1 MSALVSR
8 RVRTQWRGLR
18 PIPGEFVLFIS
29 KTGRRIQQSD
39 TKFYLEKAMPT
50 GRRFLPP
57 PKAWEASN
65 ITFWNRKGAGFLS
78 LKLPADVWI
87 PSVPLMGRHFERK
100 RHCSFPAW
108 GAGSNRAE
116 ICGTVLC
123 VMSSPASRV
132 KRSPACRQAAV
143 FHARLSPQIGRRG
156 NQQDSNL

>member
-50 GRRFLPP
+50 GRRSLPP

-78 LKLPADVWI
+78 LKLPADVWT
-87 PSVPLMGRHFERK
+87 PSVPLMGRNIER
-100 RHCSFPAW
+100 RRLVLLH
-108 GAGSNRAE
+108 AGRRF
-116 ICGTVLC
+116 VL
-123 VMSSPASRV
+123 
-132 KRSPACRQAAV
+132 
-143 FHARLSPQIGRRG
+143 HARLSPQIGPCLAAHNTARKAAR
-156 NQQDSNL
+156 

>member
-8 RVRTQWRGLR
+8 RVRIQWRGLR

-50 GRRFLPP
+50 GRRSLPP

-87 PSVPLMGRHFERK
+87 PSVQLMGRHFEQTPWFRSTIPGGFGISV
-100 RHCSFPAW
+100 RMESL
-108 GAGSNRAE
+108 RYLQ
-116 ICGTVLC
+116 VLTLH
-123 VMSSPASRV
+123 
-132 KRSPACRQAAV
+132 KIYD
-143 FHARLSPQIGRRG
+143 L
-156 NQQDSNL
+156 